1 MTDDEYL
8 KKVLEAQRLDED
20 SEELKLLRARRDE
33 VEKKIRAVFGSSPV
47 IRFGGSKAKGTL
59 VRDDFDLD
67 MVCYFPRD
75 DDDAGLSLEEIFN
88 NVFDALSKDY
98 TVEKKTSALR
108 IKGANKVD
116 FHVDVVPGR
125 FIDEKTYDVFLY
137 QHSADKCRLKTN
149 IQTHID
155 HVRDSGVTDAISLM
169 KIWRTRHG
177 VALKTFVLEL
187 LVIDELAGST
197 AALDEQL
204 RQVLEKLRDDP
215 AGFTVEDPANP
226 TGNDLSEAWN
236 DEVQADVSAIAGDT
250 LDTIDASGWDGV
262 FGKLPSQ
269 KQEAKSSALQSAAKA
284 APVTARPWRRK

>member
-1 MTDDEYL
+1 
-8 KKVLEAQRLDED
+8 
-20 SEELKLLRARRDE
+20 
-33 VEKKIRAVFGSSPV
+33 
-47 IRFGGSKAKGTL
+47 
-59 VRDDFDLD
+59 
-67 MVCYFPRD
+67 
-75 DDDAGLSLEEIFN
+75 
-88 NVFDALSKDY
+88 
-98 TVEKKTSALR
+98 
-108 IKGANKVD
+108 
-116 FHVDVVPGR
+116 
-125 FIDEKTYDVFLY
+125 
-137 QHSADKCRLKTN
+137 
-149 IQTHID
+149 
-155 HVRDSGVTDAISLM
+155 M